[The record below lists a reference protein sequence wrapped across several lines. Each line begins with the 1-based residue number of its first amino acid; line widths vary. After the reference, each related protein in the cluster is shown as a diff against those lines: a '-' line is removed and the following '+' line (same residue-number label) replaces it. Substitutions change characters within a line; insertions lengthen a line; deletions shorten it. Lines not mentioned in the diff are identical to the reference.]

1 MAESV
6 LYTVIPVVYFTGL
19 MALGFRFNRRNRSRQ
34 EYFLARGDLG
44 PATLGFSYSATQ
56 MSGSSYMGAVG
67 TERELGYNFAPA
79 GVSTAAAAWFTYVL
93 LGERLR
99 RLASRIRCTTIVD
112 VFEARYRGKGVS
124 MTATLLMLLAFI
136 PLIAAQLKAAGNLF
150 EVLLGGMPMARR
162 EVSQRRGVRLAR
174 WTTLVIGAVALVV
187 AVDPPATILF
197 IVTMSL
203 SLMASAFT
211 FPLLLG
217 MWWPRATRAGGMA
230 GIVGMVGRGSNPD
243 GWSRP
248 WLVAEVVE
256 GKRDERG
263 HRGVNS
269 GDKHHRPVVRVDR
282 PHAHER
288 RDGAERRPQET
299 GHEAIRNPSSGE
311 GRNDNGNRNHECQVD
326 CPVVDATATST
337 EGPANSGPKAHE
349 VRQVGHDQGGH
360 EDLGEGGGAVGG
372 GCLGNLLGRVSGR
385 VSEQAEGR
393 GGGGADLGV
402 EWTPSRL
409 FDRGAEGGDVPA
421 PRIHLRDRGRR
432 QQDAL
437 NRQDPKQDVAGMWSL
452 LHDT

>member
-112 VFEARYRGKGVS
+112 VFE
-124 MTATLLMLLAFI
+124 
-136 PLIAAQLKAAGNLF
+136 
-150 EVLLGGMPMARR
+150 VLLGEMPMARR

-230 GIVGMVGRGSNPD
+230 GIVGMVGGGSNPD

-311 GRNDNGNRNHECQVD
+311 GRNDNGNRDPKRQVD

-337 EGPANSGPKAHE
+337 EGPAKSGPKAHE
-349 VRQVGHDQGGH
+349 VRQVGHGQDVL